1 MNPNYNYKQ
10 LIILK
15 SKYNINV
22 FKDNLKSKKGFNIT
36 NDHVKP
42 EGGLWTSSY
51 NPEYKWLSDW
61 GYWCNSEMPEWIGT
75 DGILIDIKRTAR
87 IAQIKDM
94 NDLKH
99 FFKRYPF
106 IRYTKD
112 GWGNKE
118 ISHFNGRCL
127 NYESMRKDFDI
138 IHLTE
143 QGQYKTRMPDASF
156 YNLNLYGWDCESSLM
171 LNNVINN
178 FNKIQIK
185 EVAA

>member
-1 MNPNYNYKQ
+1 MKQTYNYKQ

-15 SKYNINV
+15 SKYNIKT
-22 FKDNLKSKKGFNIT
+22 FKDNLKSKERFNIT
-36 NDHVKP
+36 NDYVKP
-42 EGGLWTSSY
+42 KGGLWLSSY
-51 NPEYKWLSDW
+51 DPTYEWLSDW
-61 GYWCNSEMPEWIGT
+61 GYWCSCEAPEWIGT

-94 NDLKH
+94 NDLQH

-106 IRYTKD
+106 IRYTED

-118 ISHFNGRCL
+118 ISHFSGRCL
-127 NYESMRKDFDI
+127 NYELMRKDFDI
-138 IHLTE
+138 IHLTG
-143 QGQYKTRMPDASF
+143 QGQYKTRMPDTSF

-178 FNKIQIK
+178 FQKIPIGQG
-185 EVAA
+185 A

>member
-1 MNPNYNYKQ
+1 MKQNYNYKQ

-42 EGGLWTSSY
+42 EGGLWTSSF

-61 GYWCNSEMPEWIGT
+61 GYWCSCEMPEWIGN

-99 FFKRYPF
+99 YFKRYPF
-106 IRYTKD
+106 IRYTED

-118 ISHFNGRCL
+118 ISCFSGRCL
-127 NYESMRKDFDI
+127 DYESMRRDFDI

-143 QGQYKTRMPDASF
+143 QGQYKTRMPVNP
-156 YNLNLYGWDCESSLM
+156 YRNLNLYGWDCESSLM
-171 LNNVINN
+171 FNNVINN
-178 FNKIQIK
+178 YQNIP
-185 EVAA
+185 VRT